1 MTDLNRDDRQR
12 ALGEAFCRLHQPGN
26 PIALFNVWDALSART
41 VADAG
46 AKAIATASWS
56 VAAAHGF
63 EDGEKMP
70 WELALANLGR
80 VVRATPLPTSFDME
94 RGYSEGPEGLA
105 DNVHAVI
112 SAGAVGAN
120 LEDSI
125 IEGGALRPAP
135 EQVRRIA
142 AARAA
147 ADASG
152 IRFFINARID
162 VLLAVAPGDRT
173 VGHVEACLERA
184 RAYADA
190 GADGIF
196 IPGLTDERLIALAAR
211 DCPLPLNV
219 SMRPNSPGLRQLAEL
234 GVARVS
240 HGPMP
245 CRAMIESLG
254 REAARTFAGR

>member
-1 MTDLNRDDRQR
+1 MIGHDHHDRQKK
-12 ALGEAFCRLHQPGN
+12 LGETFCHLHQPGN
-26 PIALFNVWDALSART
+26 PLVLFNVWDALSART

-63 EDGEKMP
+63 DDGEAMP
-70 WELALANLGR
+70 WELALANLTR

-94 RGYSEGPEGLA
+94 RGYCEGPEGLA
-105 DNVHAVI
+105 DNVRAAI
-112 SAGAVGAN
+112 AAGAVGAN

-125 IEGGALRPAP
+125 VEGGALRPVG
-135 EQVRRIA
+135 EQVRRIT

-147 ADASG
+147 ANASG
-152 IRFFINARID
+152 IRFFINARTD
-162 VLLAVAPGDRT
+162 GLLAVAPGART
-173 VGHVEACLERA
+173 AVHVEACLERA

-196 IPGLTDERLIALAAR
+196 MPGLTDERLIALAAR
-211 DCPLPLNV
+211 HCPLPLDV
-219 SMRPNSPGLRQLAEL
+219 SMRPDSPGLRQLAEL

-245 CRAMIESLG
+245 CRAMVDSLG
-254 REAARTFAGR
+254 REAARALAGG